1 MPRIC
6 HNTYRIHE
14 VSVSHTNQ
22 GRYPH
27 SRTNVI
33 DPYPKNTTIIDCL
46 DGEGAGYIDNPMGDL
61 YNEDFL
67 WGTTIQ
73 TARLQSDQRILQPKR
88 DGVLDHLIM
97 MGVRNIDERYEPGML
112 TRGRSIPTSLEM
124 RHASSIGSRLLSCI
138 DVIKKEVGR
147 ADSTC

>member
-1 MPRIC
+1 
-6 HNTYRIHE
+6 
-14 VSVSHTNQ
+14 
-22 GRYPH
+22 
-27 SRTNVI
+27 
-33 DPYPKNTTIIDCL
+33 
-46 DGEGAGYIDNPMGDL
+46 MGDL